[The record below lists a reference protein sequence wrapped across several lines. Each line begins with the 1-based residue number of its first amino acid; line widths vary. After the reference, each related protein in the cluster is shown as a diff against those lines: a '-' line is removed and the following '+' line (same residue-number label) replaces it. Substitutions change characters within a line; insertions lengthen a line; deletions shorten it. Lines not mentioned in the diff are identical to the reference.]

1 MSHADVS
8 ATQVLLLEELKQKL
22 FQTEP
27 LSQPH
32 VLHYEPYNLS

>member
-8 ATQVLLLEELKQKL
+8 ATQVLLLEELEQKL

-27 LSQPH
+27 LCQPH